1 MSAIWRIAKATF
13 HEAWRRRFLNG
24 ILIFGILIIGS
35 SWAFTYLQ
43 PGAEFKMLVDVGL
56 GAIRFFGMLIAIF
69 VGVRLIPDELEKQTI
84 HTLLAKPVTRAQ
96 FLLGKFFGGVAT
108 VFTNVALM
116 GLAFV
121 IVYMVKAP
129 QLREVTSDEGPAI
142 SMEHMAANIG
152 KAIGLTCFELL
163 VLLAIAVVASTIF
176 SWILA
181 SIFSF
186 FIYFVGQMADFLRE
200 LASPAHGADTAS
212 SIVFGVLYRIL
223 PHFEIFDIRESILM
237 DNLVPWSLLGNVVGQ
252 AIIYVVIVLMIGY
265 LCFNEREV

>member
-1 MSAIWRIAKATF
+1 MSTIWRIAKATF
-13 HEAWRRRFLNG
+13 HEALRRRFLNG
-24 ILIFGILIIGS
+24 ILVFGILIIGS

-43 PGAEFKMLVDVGL
+43 PGAELKMLVDVGL
-56 GAIRFFGMLIAIF
+56 GSIRFFGMLIAIF
-69 VGVRLIPDELEKQTI
+69 VGVRLITDEMEKQTI

-121 IVYMVKAP
+121 IVYAIKAP
-129 QLREVTSDEGPAI
+129 QFHETAPDQGTTI
-142 SMEHMAANIG
+142 SMEFMSANIA

-181 SIFSF
+181 AIFSF

-200 LASPAHGADTAS
+200 LASAEHGADTAS
-212 SIVFGVLYRIL
+212 TIVFGVLYRIL

-237 DNLVPWSLLGNVVGQ
+237 DNFVPWSLLGNVTGQ
-252 AIIYVVIVLMIGY
+252 AILYVVIILMIGY
-265 LCFNEREV
+265 LFFNEREV